1 MKLKKGDCF
10 PKVDFYRLN
19 DGSPEKVSS
28 ADLFNKKIII
38 LVGVPGAF
46 TPTCT
51 NEHLPGYISNF
62 ENFKSKG
69 IDEIFFI
76 SVNDPFVMQKW
87 NRLEKM
93 N

>member
-10 PKVDFYRLN
+10 PNVNFYRLN

-51 NEHLPGYISNF
+51 NEHLPGYIKHF
-62 ENFKSKG
+62 EKFQIQRN
-69 IDEIFFI
+69 
-76 SVNDPFVMQKW
+76 
-87 NRLEKM
+87 
-93 N
+93 